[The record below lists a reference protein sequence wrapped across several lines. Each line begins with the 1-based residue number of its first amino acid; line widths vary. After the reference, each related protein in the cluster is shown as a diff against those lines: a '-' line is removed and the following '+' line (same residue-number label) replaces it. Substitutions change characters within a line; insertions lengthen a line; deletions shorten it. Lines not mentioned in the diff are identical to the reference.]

1 MLMNKSELISSIAKD
16 SKLTKAD
23 TERVFN
29 SLVSVVIKT
38 LKKGDKI
45 TVPGFISFN
54 KKRRAARS
62 GLNPQTGKKM
72 QIAAKNVVKI
82 KAGKKLADAVK

>member
-1 MLMNKSELISSIAKD
+1 MNKTELIAAIAKD
-16 SKLTKAD
+16 AKLTKAD
-23 TERVFN
+23 AEKVFN
-29 SLVSVVIKT
+29 SMVSVITKT

-45 TVPGFISFN
+45 LVPGFLSFQ
-54 KKRRAARS
+54 KVKRAART
-62 GLNPQTGKKM
+62 GKNPQTGKTI